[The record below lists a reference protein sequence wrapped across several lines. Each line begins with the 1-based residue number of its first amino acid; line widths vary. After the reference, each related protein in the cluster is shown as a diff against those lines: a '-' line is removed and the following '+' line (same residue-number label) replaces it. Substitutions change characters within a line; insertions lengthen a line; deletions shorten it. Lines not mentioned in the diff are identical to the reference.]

1 MINPTAAYLLVVGAL
16 IPVTALIQQC
26 LLGDEL
32 FFDCMTTYSKRLL
45 KKDSFKFIQNSKT
58 IDIPHNLLAEFHVA
72 QWLL

>member
-45 KKDSFKFIQNSKT
+45 KRTRLNLFKIQN
-58 IDIPHNLLAEFHVA
+58 H
-72 QWLL
+72 